1 MLWAERKRGQ
11 LRPLEPDLGN
21 ANVGIRNWNF
31 EGIRIQVFP
40 FLFPWQEE
48 KQTDMDRNHL
58 LLYAVTP
65 QEDENILLPKIE
77 RALAGGVTLLQ
88 LREKRLCGRAL
99 EEKALA
105 VKRLCDR
112 YKVPLVINDNV
123 ELAQAIG
130 AAGVHLGAGDMPVD
144 LARRRLGNGK
154 IIGATARTVEQAL
167 AAQAAG
173 ADYLGSGAVFATSTK
188 ADAVP
193 MPHGL
198 LGKICR
204 SVQIPVVA
212 IGGIDESNIAELQGL
227 PIFGVA
233 VAAGIFG
240 AADVKKAAENLARQA
255 KLMLGYT
262 GEKHE

>member
-1 MLWAERKRGQ
+1 MLWAERKRVQ

-21 ANVGIRNWNF
+21 ANVGIRKWNF

-40 FLFPWQEE
+40 FLLPLQEE
-48 KQTDMDRNHL
+48 KQADMDRNYL

-65 QEDENILLPKIE
+65 QEEEKSLLPKIE
-77 RALAGGVTLLQ
+77 QALAGGVTLLQ
-88 LREKRLCGRAL
+88 LREKQLCGRAL
-99 EEKALA
+99 EGKALA

-112 YKVPLVINDNV
+112 YKVPLVINDNI
-123 ELAQAIG
+123 ELAQAVG
-130 AAGVHLGAGDMPVD
+130 AAGVHLGTKDMPVD
-144 LARRRLGNGK
+144 LARRRLGPGK

-193 MPHGL
+193 MSREL

-212 IGGIDESNIAELQGL
+212 IGGIGESNIDELQGI

-262 GEKHE
+262 GEKYK